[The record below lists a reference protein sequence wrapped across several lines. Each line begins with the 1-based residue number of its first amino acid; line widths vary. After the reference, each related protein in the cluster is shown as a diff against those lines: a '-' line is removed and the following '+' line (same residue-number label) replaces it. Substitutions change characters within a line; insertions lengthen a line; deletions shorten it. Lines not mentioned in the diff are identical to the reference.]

1 MIKPQIK
8 VIRGK
13 CNTGVTV

>member
-13 CNTGVTV
+13 CNTGVIV